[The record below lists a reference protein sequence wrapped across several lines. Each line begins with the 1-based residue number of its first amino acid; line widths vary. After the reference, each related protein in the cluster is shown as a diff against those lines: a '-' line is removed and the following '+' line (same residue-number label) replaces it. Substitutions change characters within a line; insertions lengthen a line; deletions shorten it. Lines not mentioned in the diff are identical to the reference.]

1 MDVSEKLRLKLL
13 EEEQRLR
20 GKQPKSW
27 TSIKYRK
34 SVKLPKDLIRKAKK
48 VKKFQGKKLDHSKIK
63 LKRKSFK
70 GGKKKR
76 TLV

>member
-13 EEEQRLR
+13 EEERKLR
-20 GKQPKSW
+20 EQQPKSW

-34 SVKLPKDLIRKAKK
+34 SVKLPKDLIRKAKR
-48 VKKFQGKKLDHSKIK
+48 VKKFKGKKLDHAKIK

-70 GGKKKR
+70 GGKRKK